1 MALAFVV
8 NDLNTKINNNKD
20 DLKSLD
26 TDVSTLNGNM
36 EDFSGDQTNICKS
49 VSVTVQYH
57 KYLNKNYNKIVLRK
71 TSNITDILLQLDSV
85 VSQGDPATVDAAGVK
100 AILDKLVAVATPTC
114 S

>member
-49 VSVTVQYH
+49 VSVTLQCH
-57 KYLNKNYNKIVLRK
+57 KYVKNHNKIVLRK
-71 TSNITDILLQLDSV
+71 ASNITDILLQLDSV